1 MQALWAPWR
10 MAYIGGPK
18 PPGCFLCSGRDTQD
32 RRANLVL
39 AQSPAVVMLNRFPY
53 TNGHLLVAPR
63 SHTAQ
68 LGGLSTAELHAV
80 MEVVQRA
87 ATVLLDHFH
96 AEGLNVGLNLG
107 AAAGAGVEDHLHWHL
122 VPRWVGDTNF
132 MTVLADV
139 RVVPEHLEVVYDR
152 LLPLFGAAAE

>member
-18 PPGCFLCSGRDTQD
+18 PPGCFLCYGRDTQD
-32 RRANLVL
+32 RRDNLVL

-107 AAAGAGVEDHLHWHL
+107 AAAGAGVADHLHWHL